1 MMVLGVRSISTSV
14 HDQSADRIQSAG
26 RARCITFDEILVTED
41 YKMFNGIEL
50 ELRVSYQVHVGS
62 FRRV

>member
-26 RARCITFDEILVTED
+26 RARCITFDEKLVTDD
-41 YKMFNGIEL
+41 YKMFYDIKL
-50 ELRVSYQVHVGS
+50 DRRLSYNLGS
-62 FRRV
+62 CGFI